1 MATKYARAAGGTWAT
16 DSTWST
22 TDGGGADTVAPVDG
36 DDVIFSNQSGSVT
49 VSATAPVSGGLL
61 SLTFNGGTGYTGT
74 ITVNAALI
82 VRGNVTLSSSMSS
95 AGSSILIV
103 NATANLTS
111 NTHQWGAGLSLRTAT
126 MTLQDAWVLPSKPL
140 ATASSTATVNG
151 FSITA
156 AGLTIG
162 ANLQGSTTVTLS
174 GGTWSATAGTMENS
188 LTIAGDVT
196 VSGTVA
202 FANDTLTYSSGTV
215 TTTGSTLS
223 LGDSV
228 TLNTAGISWNNVTC
242 TSTSVTNNSLLTILG
257 TLTLPNAAITFSG
270 TNGFTTATLANT
282 TLTGNRTT
290 TLTQTNTYTVTTSI
304 TAAGNGANHLT
315 LASSHG
321 TNRVPFVFSGGTPPS
336 LNLVRA
342 TRLDSSGGTVIYTN
356 DTITDSLNW
365 AAPVTGG
372 SMWIFS

>member
-1 MATKYARAAGGTWAT
+1 
-16 DSTWST
+16 
-22 TDGGGADTVAPVDG
+22 
-36 DDVIFSNQSGSVT
+36 
-49 VSATAPVSGGLL
+49 
-61 SLTFNGGTGYTGT
+61 
-74 ITVNAALI
+74 
-82 VRGNVTLSSSMSS
+82 
-95 AGSSILIV
+95 
-103 NATANLTS
+103 
-111 NTHQWGAGLSLRTAT
+111 
-126 MTLQDAWVLPSKPL
+126 
-140 ATASSTATVNG
+140 
-151 FSITA
+151 
-156 AGLTIG
+156 
-162 ANLQGSTTVTLS
+162 
-174 GGTWSATAGTMENS
+174 MENS